1 MMCLNREGKSK
12 CTWWITECV
21 NPSVSAKIKKVC
33 NGQIPR
39 YETQDIGLKFHSY
52 PPPVQETS
60 LGTSK
65 SDNDN
70 YLRRGT
76 E

>member
-21 NPSVSAKIKKVC
+21 NPSVSAEIKKVC
-33 NGQIPR
+33 NGQIPH
-39 YETQDIGLKFHSY
+39 YKTQDIGRKVYSY
-52 PPPVQETS
+52 PLPIQQTV
-60 LGTSK
+60 LGTPK
-65 SDNDN
+65 SGDDK
-70 YLRRGT
+70 YLRGKT

>member
-21 NPSVSAKIKKVC
+21 NPSVSAEIKKVC

-39 YETQDIGLKFHSY
+39 YKTQDIGRKFYHY
-52 PPPVQETS
+52 PPPVQELS
-60 LGTSK
+60 VGISK
-65 SDNDN
+65 SNNDN

>member
-1 MMCLNREGKSK
+1 MMCLNREEQMYVVDYRMRES
-12 CTWWITECV
+12 ECLSRNQEGV
-21 NPSVSAKIKKVC
+21 QRS
-33 NGQIPR
+33 IPR
-39 YETQDIGLKFHSY
+39 YKTQDIGLKFHSY
-52 PPPVQETS
+52 PPQVQETS

-65 SDNDN
+65 SNNDN